1 MPITLTTDFGLKDPY
16 QGAMKGAILSVNP
29 DAGIVDITH
38 LVSPGEVIEGA
49 FVLLE
54 SCGFFP
60 QGTIHAGVVDP
71 GVGGARRP
79 ILVETEKFFFVGPDN
94 GLFSLALR
102 NERVKRVVHLTED
115 KYFRSEVSKTFHGR
129 DIFGP
134 VAAHL
139 SLGVSPS
146 EFGADTTDIR
156 EISLPAPTREKGVI
170 AGEVIY
176 IDSFG
181 NIITNINGGD
191 ALSFGPDACVELNGI
206 EIEGLKRTYSEAT
219 GGSPLALISSFDF
232 LEIAV
237 NAGNAGKT
245 FNASV
250 GDKVLLRAR
259 G

>member
-1 MPITLTTDFGLKDPY
+1 MLITLTTDFGLKDPY

-29 DAGIVDITH
+29 EARVIDITH
-38 LVSPGEVIEGA
+38 LVSPGDIVEGA

-54 SCGFFP
+54 SYGFFP
-60 QGTIHAGVVDP
+60 DGTVHVAVVDP
-71 GVGGARRP
+71 GVGGMRRP
-79 ILVETEKFFFVGPDN
+79 MLVETERFLFVGPDN
-94 GLFSLALR
+94 GLFSLVLR
-102 NERVKRVVHLTED
+102 NEKVKRVVQLTEER
-115 KYFRSEVSKTFHGR
+115 YFRKEVSNTFHGR

-146 EFGADTTDIR
+146 AFGPEITDIL
-156 EISLPAPTREKGVI
+156 EISLPKPSLEMGVI
-170 AGEVIY
+170 TGEVIY

-181 NIITNINGGD
+181 NIITNINRGD
-191 ALSFGPDACVELNGI
+191 ALSFGGDAAVELNNKG
-206 EIEGLKRTYSEAT
+206 IEGLKRTYSEVT
-219 GGSPLALISSFDF
+219 GGSALALISSSGF

-237 NAGNAGKT
+237 NGGDAARL
-245 FNASV
+245 FNAQV